1 MGCAVAC
8 GICSLGENHV
18 GLPGSPARG
27 TLGAHA
33 GTCMGS
39 ASIGLGGVE
48 CAGATGPGA
57 HAGRDGAG
65 VDGDTGAWLGVGADG
80 AEAAAAGGR
89 SGCGAG
95 AGIGLTGAGAGG
107 AGRGAGMGGAG
118 AGAGVMVGAVGSASG
133 AAGSNESGQLGM
145 AWAGV
150 PGSSS
155 TREAWP
161 RPASSEG
168 GGHAGIAGSV
178 GGSGGQMSV
187 SSGGAGAAS
196 AAGGHDFLASP
207 AADAKGCVS
216 GGSSGTGSTAGGGS
230 ASGGSVAGGSVGAG
244 GGSGGA
250 IASDSTVVEAAA
262 GSLGEVSETSS
273 PGEVGTV
280 VAQPGLAS
288 VLSPFGEGVC
298 VFDQSGSPFC
308 IGSAGSASSSPT
320 TAAASSVLSAGSTGT
335 VCAQTGVV
343 SLVGTA
349 GTGSSALAAGGVD
362 SSASEGSVSK
372 VASQSSY
379 ANTFLSAS
387 SGTGSGCCSAQSAAS
402 DASRSHSACTPA
414 APSAVIHRR
423 STSQAVKR
431 TIGSWRAASSSSS
444 LVRYFRWLSS
454 EVCELMRQILASIS
468 VGPSPRRARATASR
482 AALYEAGTS
491 VPSTVTP
498 RMP

>member
-27 TLGAHA
+27 SLGAHA

-39 ASIGLGGVE
+39 ASIGLGRVE

-65 VDGDTGAWLGVGADG
+65 VDGDTGAWLGVGEDG

-95 AGIGLTGAGAGG
+95 AGIGLTGTGAGG

-196 AAGGHDFLASP
+196 AAGGHDFMASP
-207 AADAKGCVS
+207 AADVKGCVI
-216 GGSSGTGSTAGGGS
+216 GGSSATGSAAGGGS
-230 ASGGSVAGGSVGAG
+230 AGGGSAGAG

-250 IASDSTVVEAAA
+250 LASDSTVAEAAA
-262 GSLGEVSETSS
+262 GASAEGSGTSS

-280 VAQPGLAS
+280 LAQPGVPS

-308 IGSAGSASSSPT
+308 IGSAGRASSSPAE
-320 TAAASSVLSAGSTGT
+320 AAASSVLSAGSTGT

-431 TIGSWRAASSSSS
+431 TIGSWCAASSSSS

-498 RMP
+498 